1 MTAAVA
7 ASKAVGIGIGGEHS
21 EEVGAGAGGGARKGM
36 GKPWRG
42 GAVVA
47 WWVAVFFSLAL
58 AVLQWQAA
66 GAAGWV
72 MRPP

>member
-47 WWVAVFFSLAL
+47 WWVAVFFS
-58 AVLQWQAA
+58 
-66 GAAGWV
+66 
-72 MRPP
+72 

>member
-42 GAVVA
+42 GAVVGGSI
-47 WWVAVFFSLAL
+47 FFLAL
-58 AVLQWQAA
+58 AELQWQAA

>member
-42 GAVVA
+42 GAA
-47 WWVAVFFSLAL
+47 AVFFSLAL
-58 AVLQWQAA
+58 AE
-66 GAAGWV
+66 
-72 MRPP
+72 

>member
-21 EEVGAGAGGGARKGM
+21 EEAGAGGGARKGM

-42 GAVVA
+42 GAA
-47 WWVAVFFSLAL
+47 AVFFSLAL
-58 AVLQWQAA
+58 AELQLQTA

-72 MRPP
+72 MRP